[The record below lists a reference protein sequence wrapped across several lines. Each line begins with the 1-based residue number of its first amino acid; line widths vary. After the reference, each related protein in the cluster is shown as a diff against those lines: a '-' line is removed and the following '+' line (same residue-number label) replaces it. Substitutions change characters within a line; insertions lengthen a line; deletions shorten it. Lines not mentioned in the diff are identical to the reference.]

1 MNAKYLIIL
10 CLTIINHRTAKTA
23 DNPEMKEI
31 QAVEI
36 TNLYQKLVNLNP
48 GISKYNIIKWLE
60 AKIGEGEGEPVELTQ
75 LSFIGF
81 MERLGFNIEV
91 LRKLNNQASSSTR
104 APDWSNVQKAI
115 EIKETRDMLRKQ
127 DIVNLTQQLQKH
139 KDEIGQWIETAI
151 DKGLVTLVY
160 DEFGTKINL
169 SDSNFHDLMESLNL
183 SLEELRDLNKRLAN
197 ETTPI
202 NIKAVEI
209 TNLYQKL
216 LNLNPGTSKDKIIE
230 WLRAKMRKSEGET
243 VELTELSFIGFME
256 RLDINI
262 EVLRKLNNQASSSTR
277 APDWSNVQKA
287 IEIKETQDML
297 RNLHI
302 VNLTQQLLSRKDEI
316 QQWIET
322 AIDKG
327 LVTRVY
333 DEFGAKVDLSDSNFH
348 DLMESLNLSLE
359 ELRDLNIRLANETS
373 PINI

>member
-81 MERLGFNIEV
+81 MERLDINIEV
-91 LRKLNNQASSSTR
+91 LRKLNNQTSSSTR

-115 EIKETRDMLRKQ
+115 EIKETQDMLRNLH
-127 DIVNLTQQLQKH
+127 IVNLTQQLLNR
-139 KDEIGQWIETAI
+139 KDEIQQWIETAI